1 MPTEKPMAV
10 SSQDIIMKAEEP
22 DDFLDIFNRQSI
34 RKESFTPSQ
43 RVENSVV
50 EWIQLLK
57 DLVLADLPGL
67 PFPAPL
73 KVHVQRCDKCS
84 QEFFSPIN
92 YRRHTHVHHRMKK
105 TDKDSSNIRDPLGAF
120 WDKLSVEK
128 AREVVSFDNVF
139 LEEVPGSSVIKE
151 LTKLV
156 RDSVLPALPRVYWE
170 AGSALLD
177 IVEVS
182 SSTSPLSS
190 QELFSILDDA
200 SEKTF
205 LCGTADLV
213 QRYMFDGGARKIG
226 LEIKNLVA
234 CTSFLFEQKLVKEWL
249 AEKEAEALRL
259 QKMLL
264 EEEEAVQKRQQK
276 RRQKKLR
283 QKERKA
289 KEQKTVDTAEIED
302 SVGDSSEVALPTET
316 SSSSAT
322 SDRDKQNSKDSV
334 AKDQGPVDTAVIK
347 DSVGDSLEVTLPTE
361 TSSSSAKSDRDRQ
374 NSKDSVAKD
383 QGPVDMAVIKDSVGD
398 SLEVTLPT
406 ETSSSSATSDGDRQN
421 SKDSVAKDQGPVD
434 TAVIKDSVG
443 DSLEVTLPTETSSSS
458 ATSDGDRQNSK
469 DSVAKDQ
476 GPVDM
481 AVIKDSVG
489 DSLEVTLPTETS
501 SSSATSDRDWQN
513 SKDSVAKD
521 QGPVDAAV
529 IKDSVGDSLEV
540 TLPTETSSS
549 SATSDGDR
557 QNSKDSVAKDQ
568 GPVDTAVIK
577 DSVGDSLEVT
587 LPTETSSSSATSDRD
602 WQNSKDSVAKD
613 QGPVDTAVIKDS
625 VGDSLEVTL
634 PTETSSSSATSDG
647 DRQNSKDSVAKD
659 QGPVDTAV
667 IKDSVGDSLEVT
679 LPTETSSSSA
689 TSDRDGQNSKDSVAK
704 DQGPVDTAVI
714 KDSVGD
720 SLEVTLPTE
729 TSSSSDTSDRD
740 RQNSKDSVAKD
751 QGPVDTAVI
760 KDSVSDSLEVL
771 LPTETSSFSATSGRD
786 GQNSD
791 TLPDTDPS
799 IEPVQFSKNEEDV
812 DGESQVTSSS
822 GCDAGRGQDV
832 ERQMVQGSGHR
843 HIVGDQQHAPI
854 RSQHEISSGFRPPKF
869 GGKQKHVTIR
879 ERAIPGHGNIMRG
892 QKSKPVDDVGSLKTG
907 AHAETMDQPAEEK
920 VNVVLIGS
928 LPVKLYHHKSSSV
941 AEAQDCSL
949 VEHQIPKR
957 NNLPEKP
964 SKPESVHSGYQST
977 GKCWRPVSHG
987 SRSVVPGNIGVKEFE
1002 AEVIAEKSVDQT
1014 SSSEGC
1020 LISDA
1025 TEVVNT
1031 PESQYEFDVNAA
1043 REYLAQT
1050 WKEVLEGGE
1059 YTILIL
1065 DSDSESPRNAAAQ
1078 TESSD
1083 SAESGSTDN
1092 EENRA
1097 SGTKLKYVPERRS
1110 GT

>member
-1 MPTEKPMAV
+1 MPAEKPMAV
-10 SSQDIIMKAEEP
+10 SSQDIIMKSEEP

-57 DLVLADLPGL
+57 DLGLQDLPGM

-84 QEFFSPIN
+84 QEFISPIN
-92 YRRHTHVHHRMKK
+92 YRRHIHVHHRMKK
-105 TDKDSSNIRDPLGAF
+105 TDKGSSNIRDPLGAF

-156 RDSVLPALPRVYWE
+156 RNSVLPALPRVYWG

-177 IVEVS
+177 IVEIS

-213 QRYMFDGGARKIG
+213 QRYMFDGGAQKIG
-226 LEIKNLVA
+226 LEIENLVA

-322 SDRDKQNSKDSV
+322 SDRDRQNSKDSVAKDQGPVDTADSV

-347 DSVGDSLEVTLPTE
+347 DSVGDSLEVLLPTE
-361 TSSSSAKSDRDRQ
+361 TSNSSA
-374 NSKDSVAKD
+374 
-383 QGPVDMAVIKDSVGD
+383 
-398 SLEVTLPT
+398 
-406 ETSSSSATSDGDRQN
+406 
-421 SKDSVAKDQGPVD
+421 
-434 TAVIKDSVG
+434 
-443 DSLEVTLPTETSSSS
+443 
-458 ATSDGDRQNSK
+458 
-469 DSVAKDQ
+469 
-476 GPVDM
+476 
-481 AVIKDSVG
+481 
-489 DSLEVTLPTETS
+489 
-501 SSSATSDRDWQN
+501 
-513 SKDSVAKD
+513 
-521 QGPVDAAV
+521 
-529 IKDSVGDSLEV
+529 
-540 TLPTETSSS
+540 
-549 SATSDGDR
+549 
-557 QNSKDSVAKDQ
+557 
-568 GPVDTAVIK
+568 
-577 DSVGDSLEVT
+577 
-587 LPTETSSSSATSDRD
+587 
-602 WQNSKDSVAKD
+602 
-613 QGPVDTAVIKDS
+613 
-625 VGDSLEVTL
+625 
-634 PTETSSSSATSDG
+634 
-647 DRQNSKDSVAKD
+647 
-659 QGPVDTAV
+659 
-667 IKDSVGDSLEVT
+667 
-679 LPTETSSSSA
+679 
-689 TSDRDGQNSKDSVAK
+689 
-704 DQGPVDTAVI
+704 
-714 KDSVGD
+714 
-720 SLEVTLPTE
+720 
-729 TSSSSDTSDRD
+729 TSDRD

-760 KDSVSDSLEVL
+760 KDSVGDSLEVL

-843 HIVGDQQHAPI
+843 HMVGDQQHAPI
-854 RSQHEISSGFRPPKF
+854 RSQREISSGFRPPKF

-879 ERAIPGHGNIMRG
+879 ERAIPGYGNIMRR
-892 QKSKPVDDVGSLKTG
+892 QKSKSVDDVGSLKTG
-907 AHAETMDQPAEEK
+907 AHAETIDQPAEEK

-964 SKPESVHSGYQST
+964 SKPESVRSGYQST

-987 SRSVVPGNIGVKEFE
+987 SRSVVPGNIGVKEFD
-1002 AEVIAEKSVDQT
+1002 AEVIAEKSADQT

-1078 TESSD
+1078 TESPD
-1083 SAESGSTDN
+1083 SPESGSTDN

-1097 SGTKLKYVPERRS
+1097 SVGSVVETSAGTAAESQVLKKA
-1110 GT
+1110 